1 MRWLRWVI
9 VVLGALALAM
19 VAMGA
24 GGAGPGSAGPGSAG
38 SARANRRAAERDAA
52 RLFAHVVLPAGA
64 TVSAG
69 EPAGDHHYLSRP
81 GQVPAAVNV
90 TDRHGWWTVPEDP
103 ALVSAFVGRHQPKG
117 THGVIGGVGDGPQF
131 STESVAFELGSTG
144 QAVGTRWLVVAMTNL
159 PGDQTGV
166 RVDAEVQWLIPR
178 PPGERIPSSARVLE
192 VTVRRPHR
200 RPISEVSVTRV
211 AQVRRIASLIDGLKT
226 EQPGAMDCTG
236 RADDPV
242 VTFTFRAVLG
252 GRVLARATQIVDGG
266 AGRPQCEPMTLTVRG
281 RPQTPLLDGATV
293 VRSAQRLLGIRV
305 PRG

>member
-1 MRWLRWVI
+1 MI
-9 VVLGALALAM
+9 VVLGTLALAM
-19 VAMGA
+19 VAMGT
-24 GGAGPGSAGPGSAG
+24 GGAGPGSAGSAG

-52 RLFAHVVLPAGA
+52 QLFSHVVLPATA

-103 ALVSAFVGRHQPKG
+103 ALVSAFLGRHQPKG
-117 THGVIGGVGDGPQF
+117 THGVIGGVGDGPQL
-131 STESVAFELGSTG
+131 STESVAFELASTG
-144 QAVGTRWLVVAMTNL
+144 RAVGTRWLVVAMTNL
-159 PGDQTGV
+159 PGDRTGV

-192 VTVRRPHR
+192 VTVMRPHR
-200 RPISEVSVTRV
+200 PPTSEVSVTRV

-226 EQPGAMDCTG
+226 EQPGALDCAG

-242 VTFTFRAVLG
+242 VTFTFRAVEG

-266 AGRPQCEPMTLTVRG
+266 AGRTQCEPMTLTVRG
-281 RPQTPLLDGATV
+281 RPQTPLLGGAGV
-293 VRSAQRLLGIRV
+293 VRDAQRLLGIRV